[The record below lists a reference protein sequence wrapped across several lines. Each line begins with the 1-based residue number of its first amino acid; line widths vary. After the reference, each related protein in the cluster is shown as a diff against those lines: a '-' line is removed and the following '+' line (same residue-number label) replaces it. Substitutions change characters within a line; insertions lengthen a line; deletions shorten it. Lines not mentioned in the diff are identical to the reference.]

1 MAYGGGLNSGR
12 RSVSLAALAALLAAS
27 PASPSGETVV
37 RTLGTLPPGKT
48 VVVRFSAI
56 VNTPFPAGATQV
68 STQGTVTGSNFSSVL
83 TDDPDAPGTADPTV
97 TPINAAPDLAI
108 AKTDGVS
115 TAVGGQTLVYNLGI
129 TNIGNQ
135 AAANV

>member
-1 MAYGGGLNSGR
+1 MLSAPPGRRWSLAGRRRILWRGSGRMACGGGLNSGR

-56 VNTPFPAGATQV
+56 VNAPFPAGATQV
-68 STQGTVTGSNFSSVL
+68 STQGTVTGTNFSSVP
-83 TDDPDAPGTADPTV
+83 TDDPDAGGTAD
-97 TPINAAPDLAI
+97 
-108 AKTDGVS
+108 
-115 TAVGGQTLVYNLGI
+115 
-129 TNIGNQ
+129 
-135 AAANV
+135 